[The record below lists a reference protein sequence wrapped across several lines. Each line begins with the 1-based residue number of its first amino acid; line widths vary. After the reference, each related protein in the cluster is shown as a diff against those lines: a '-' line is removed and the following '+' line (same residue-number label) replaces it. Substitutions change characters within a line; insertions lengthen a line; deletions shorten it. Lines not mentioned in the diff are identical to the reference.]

1 MTRIENSIEIDAS
14 PEKIWPMIQWD
25 KMPEWL
31 DSCKKAVW
39 TSKDKYKVG
48 STLQVRSELGGMKG
62 EMDVEMTEVIENEK
76 LAWQS
81 TSKNAPMSGIRT
93 LSPTKAGTK
102 VTTVEEYEMP
112 YSILG
117 KLIDKLQFHKAFEK
131 SVDIGLKKLKDM
143 LEK

>member
-1 MTRIENSIEIDAS
+1 MTRIENSIEINAS

-25 KMPEWL
+25 RLPEWL
-31 DSCKKAVW
+31 DSCKNVEW

-48 STLQVRSELGGMKG
+48 STAHVKSELGGMKG

-76 LAWQS
+76 LAWRS
-81 TSKNAPMSGIRT
+81 TSKNAPMFGFRY

-102 VTTVEEYEMP
+102 VTTVEDYEMP

-117 KLIDKLQFHKAFEK
+117 KLIDKLRFHKAFEK